1 MLKPKKILLD
11 GKKSAINNLKRR
23 CLYKVG
29 YALLFLPLFILITSC
44 YPPEQSVVTSTPANE
59 SVAKVP
65 PSTQVYFYPKTN
77 KTQEQQDRDRYE
89 CYNWSV
95 EQTNFDPGS
104 PSVAPQYRVI
114 VRPIP
119 PPGTSTAVG
128 ALTGAAMGAL
138 AAGPRHAGGGLLIGA
153 AIGAMFGAISDAARQ
168 EQAQHLEEAYTKQEQ
183 VRDTQLE
190 RKASDFRRAMAACL
204 ESRGYSAQ

>member
-1 MLKPKKILLD
+1 MLKPKKILSD
-11 GKKSAINNLKRR
+11 GKKSAINNLKQRY
-23 CLYKVG
+23 LYKVG
-29 YALLFLPLFILITSC
+29 YTLLVLPLFLLLASC
-44 YPPEQSVVTSTPANE
+44 YPPAQTVSSPA
-59 SVAKVP
+59 SDSIAKA

-104 PSVAPQYRVI
+104 PSIPPQHRVI

-128 ALTGAAMGAL
+128 ALTGAAVGAL

-153 AIGAMFGAISDAARQ
+153 AIGAMFGAVSDASRQ
-168 EQAQHLEEAYTKQEQ
+168 EQAQNLEEAYNKQDQ
-183 VRDTQLE
+183 VRDAQME
-190 RKASDFRRAMAACL
+190 RKASDFRRAMSACL